1 MSFGSLKISQRD
13 IYVNY
18 KNLTISLYMKRKE
31 TGKVM
36 ECVGCFLKQSEGTIV
51 NALKVEAV
59 NWYDDGQ

>member
-1 MSFGSLKISQRD
+1 
-13 IYVNY
+13 
-18 KNLTISLYMKRKE
+18 MKRKE

-36 ECVGCFLKQSEGTIV
+36 ECVGCILKQSEGTIV